1 MKKKVMIATIAAFLF
16 ILFGV
21 GAIIFTIGKTANTQ
35 TNIQLERT
43 SSDIEHALY
52 YASFAANSHNT
63 QSWKVNL
70 DPKQK
75 RLGVFL
81 NNKRSLN
88 VVDPNNRELYISIG
102 CYIQSLKKSFEAYG
116 YNVSISN
123 IAPSKENKYQVVLIN
138 YQKIKNNKINNKQ
151 LDIIQKRHTDKR
163 KFQKKPINRTVV
175 SSLIKKYDNVYYYAK
190 RSKTFKYLQK
200 GSLAAAA
207 KQYKSQDFLK
217 EQGKWLRFSNQE
229 AKKKQDGISGD
240 MLGLNPIIKTFYYLT
255 SNHKN
260 ATSNNFVKQ
269 SKNTLINQ
277 VENCAGFFVITGEQN
292 ISKWIAVGE
301 KSQAFWYDCVRNNI
315 AVQPISAM
323 IEIPSYN
330 QKLQQNLGK
339 SQPVQL
345 ILRVGYVNSYGKNVG
360 PRRNLK
366 DYITVKK

>member
-1 MKKKVMIATIAAFLF
+1 
-16 ILFGV
+16 
-21 GAIIFTIGKTANTQ
+21 
-35 TNIQLERT
+35 
-43 SSDIEHALY
+43 
-52 YASFAANSHNT
+52 
-63 QSWKVNL
+63 
-70 DPKQK
+70 
-75 RLGVFL
+75 
-81 NNKRSLN
+81 
-88 VVDPNNRELYISIG
+88 
-102 CYIQSLKKSFEAYG
+102 
-116 YNVSISN
+116 
-123 IAPSKENKYQVVLIN
+123 
-138 YQKIKNNKINNKQ
+138 
-151 LDIIQKRHTDKR
+151 
-163 KFQKKPINRTVV
+163 
-175 SSLIKKYDNVYYYAK
+175 
-190 RSKTFKYLQK
+190 
-200 GSLAAAA
+200 
-207 KQYKSQDFLK
+207 
-217 EQGKWLRFSNQE
+217 
-229 AKKKQDGISGD
+229 
-240 MLGLNPIIKTFYYLT
+240 MLGLNPIIKTLYYLT
-255 SNHKN
+255 SNHKD

>member
-138 YQKIKNNKINNKQ
+138 YQKLKNNKIN
-151 LDIIQKRHTDKR
+151 
-163 KFQKKPINRTVV
+163 P
-175 SSLIKKYDNVYYYAK
+175 
-190 RSKTFKYLQK
+190 
-200 GSLAAAA
+200 
-207 KQYKSQDFLK
+207 
-217 EQGKWLRFSNQE
+217 W
-229 AKKKQDGISGD
+229 
-240 MLGLNPIIKTFYYLT
+240 
-255 SNHKN
+255 
-260 ATSNNFVKQ
+260 
-269 SKNTLINQ
+269 
-277 VENCAGFFVITGEQN
+277 C
-292 ISKWIAVGE
+292 
-301 KSQAFWYDCVRNNI
+301 
-315 AVQPISAM
+315 
-323 IEIPSYN
+323 
-330 QKLQQNLGK
+330 
-339 SQPVQL
+339 
-345 ILRVGYVNSYGKNVG
+345 
-360 PRRNLK
+360 
-366 DYITVKK
+366 